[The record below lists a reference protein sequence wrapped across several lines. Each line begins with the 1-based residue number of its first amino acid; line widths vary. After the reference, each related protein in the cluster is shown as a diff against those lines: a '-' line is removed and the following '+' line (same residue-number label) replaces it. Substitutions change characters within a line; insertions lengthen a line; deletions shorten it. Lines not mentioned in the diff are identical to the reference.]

1 MIRAIHLLGSPTLRD
16 RATEI
21 ESVDAEVRDLVQDLF
36 DTMYADQGVGLAAN
50 QIGQT
55 RRVAV
60 VDNGEDPAIVL
71 INPIIKQQS
80 GKIRAE
86 EGCLSIPEIFADV
99 DRAGQITVETTTV
112 DGERIE
118 IEAADLLARV
128 IQHEIDHLDG
138 ILFLDRVGPLKRR
151 MLLKKWQKMR
161 KGQTG
166 HLKEVS
172 PARVEE

>member
-71 INPIIKQQS
+71 INPIIKQRS